1 MNLTSSNINRN
12 APRTPNAPARP
23 QQHAARP
30 QVQQANTLSN
40 YGTTIRVRSLYPG
53 QILRGEVSD
62 LRNTEIVVTLENNT
76 IVAGKLVNGSWLAIG
91 ETAAFKVNAA
101 TQENIVLEALPRAD
115 MSLANST
122 IQKALVEAGLPKTG
136 RNQQIVFELMNN
148 QLPINK
154 QSIHQML
161 QLSLQNKEI
170 SVPTLVLM
178 NKLEIPITK
187 ENATQFEAFQQNQ
200 HSIADKLYD
209 LGTQLSS
216 LLKDM
221 ATTGY
226 ADHQDFQAASS
237 KLLTTMLDNSMNTN
251 SFQKNVLPDTIL
263 TLSEE
268 QKEELISILDNFE
281 LEPELKDAILG
292 NQASLRSTMHTIYS
306 AYKKAQ
312 VLDEATATEA
322 FNGISNENA
331 TENNTASKDDT
342 MLRTSIFDSP
352 IIETLENQ
360 FATLQCAN
368 NELGAKLPL
377 PARMEL
383 YNLVKELPVADTI
396 KDGIKSGEINTTELL
411 RTIKNV
417 IVFSNQEDAAKLLS
431 SEPFT
436 ELLRTEFIDS
446 LFLTPPQIFKQGG
459 VNEYYQKLSK
469 HIDDWEELLSQP
481 AARLAAQ
488 LAGADAANHSL
499 AKENVSD
506 LKDNLD
512 FMKILNQFFSY
523 VQLPVNLKGKATHTD
538 LYVYTKKKNLA
549 KQQNPIHVLLRLD
562 MEHLGAMD
570 IDVKLNNKTVTAKFA
585 MNNEKAMKLI
595 DVNKDLLEQA
605 LLEKGYLCNT
615 TVEKLEKEVDL
626 VKDFI
631 EDTPSVGISRYSFDL
646 RA

>member
-122 IQKALVEAGLPKTG
+122 IQKALDEAGLPKTE

-209 LGTQLSS
+209 LGTHLSS

-306 AYKKAQ
+306 AYEKAQ
-312 VLDEATATEA
+312 ALDEATATEA
-322 FNGISNENA
+322 FNGMSNENA

-417 IVFSNQEDAAKLLS
+417 IGFSNREDAAKLLS

-499 AKENVSD
+499 AKENVSN

>member
-1 MNLTSSNINRN
+1 M
-12 APRTPNAPARP
+12 
-23 QQHAARP
+23 
-30 QVQQANTLSN
+30 
-40 YGTTIRVRSLYPG
+40 
-53 QILRGEVSD
+53 
-62 LRNTEIVVTLENNT
+62 
-76 IVAGKLVNGSWLAIG
+76 
-91 ETAAFKVNAA
+91 
-101 TQENIVLEALPRAD
+101 
-115 MSLANST
+115 
-122 IQKALVEAGLPKTG
+122 
-136 RNQQIVFELMNN
+136 
-148 QLPINK
+148 
-154 QSIHQML
+154 
-161 QLSLQNKEI
+161 
-170 SVPTLVLM
+170 
-178 NKLEIPITK
+178 
-187 ENATQFEAFQQNQ
+187 
-200 HSIADKLYD
+200 
-209 LGTQLSS
+209 
-216 LLKDM
+216 
-221 ATTGY
+221 
-226 ADHQDFQAASS
+226 
-237 KLLTTMLDNSMNTN
+237 
-251 SFQKNVLPDTIL
+251 
-263 TLSEE
+263 
-268 QKEELISILDNFE
+268 
-281 LEPELKDAILG
+281 
-292 NQASLRSTMHTIYS
+292 
-306 AYKKAQ
+306 
-312 VLDEATATEA
+312 
-322 FNGISNENA
+322 
-331 TENNTASKDDT
+331 
-342 MLRTSIFDSP
+342 
-352 IIETLENQ
+352 
-360 FATLQCAN
+360 
-368 NELGAKLPL
+368 
-377 PARMEL
+377 
-383 YNLVKELPVADTI
+383 KELPVADTI

-417 IVFSNQEDAAKLLS
+417 IGFSNREDAAKLLS

-499 AKENVSD
+499 AKENVSN

>member
-122 IQKALVEAGLPKTG
+122 IQKALVEAGLPKTE

-216 LLKDM
+216 FLKDM

-306 AYKKAQ
+306 AYEKAQ

-322 FNGISNENA
+322 FNGMSNENA

-417 IVFSNQEDAAKLLS
+417 IGFSNREDAAKLLS

-469 HIDDWEELLSQP
+469 HIDDWEELLRQP

-499 AKENVSD
+499 AKENVSN

>member
-122 IQKALVEAGLPKTG
+122 IQKALDEAGLPKTE

-306 AYKKAQ
+306 AYEKAQ

-322 FNGISNENA
+322 FNGMSNENA

-417 IVFSNQEDAAKLLS
+417 IGFSNREDAAKLLS

-499 AKENVSD
+499 AKENVSN

>member
-122 IQKALVEAGLPKTG
+122 IQKALDEAGLPKTE

-237 KLLTTMLDNSMNTN
+237 KLLTTMLDNSMNIN

-306 AYKKAQ
+306 AYEKAQ

-322 FNGISNENA
+322 FNGMSNENA

-411 RTIKNV
+411 RTLKNV
-417 IVFSNQEDAAKLLS
+417 IGFSNREDAAKLLS

-499 AKENVSD
+499 AKENVSN

>member
-122 IQKALVEAGLPKTG
+122 IQKALDEAGLPKTE

-281 LEPELKDAILG
+281 LEPELKDAV
-292 NQASLRSTMHTIYS
+292 N
-306 AYKKAQ
+306 
-312 VLDEATATEA
+312 
-322 FNGISNENA
+322 
-331 TENNTASKDDT
+331 
-342 MLRTSIFDSP
+342 
-352 IIETLENQ
+352 
-360 FATLQCAN
+360 
-368 NELGAKLPL
+368 
-377 PARMEL
+377 
-383 YNLVKELPVADTI
+383 ADT
-396 KDGIKSGEINTTELL
+396 D
-411 RTIKNV
+411 
-417 IVFSNQEDAAKLLS
+417 F
-431 SEPFT
+431 
-436 ELLRTEFIDS
+436 
-446 LFLTPPQIFKQGG
+446 LFL
-459 VNEYYQKLSK
+459 
-469 HIDDWEELLSQP
+469 
-481 AARLAAQ
+481 
-488 LAGADAANHSL
+488 
-499 AKENVSD
+499 
-506 LKDNLD
+506 
-512 FMKILNQFFSY
+512 
-523 VQLPVNLKGKATHTD
+523 
-538 LYVYTKKKNLA
+538 
-549 KQQNPIHVLLRLD
+549 
-562 MEHLGAMD
+562 D
-570 IDVKLNNKTVTAKFA
+570 IRN
-585 MNNEKAMKLI
+585 
-595 DVNKDLLEQA
+595 
-605 LLEKGYLCNT
+605 
-615 TVEKLEKEVDL
+615 
-626 VKDFI
+626 
-631 EDTPSVGISRYSFDL
+631 
-646 RA
+646 